1 MKKIITLSLIIMSWP
16 GLQAQNLNNFL
27 KNVVSNNAVNYNLV
41 KNEKQSELSLL
52 IDSLNKEV
60 ISSPSKAAYI
70 NIYNLL
76 VIQQVV
82 NNYPTASPTAIPGF
96 FDANKVLV
104 GDKNITLNDLE
115 NKIIRPTYNDPRVHF
130 ALVCGAK
137 SCPPI
142 QSFAYEESKLESQ
155 LDSVTSWA
163 VNDPAFI
170 KTDEEGKIK
179 ISEIFKWYAD
189 DFGGSNKNVIAFINK
204 YKKQNIE
211 SFSYYAYDWSLNDQ
225 KQSLSNIATYTPSVL
240 LKQGQFEVVVFNNMY
255 TQTGGFGED
264 GKKVTGNT
272 RNTWNTTMM
281 TFNYGVSKSARFNIG
296 LDVNLRSVR
305 NDVADSY
312 AASIFK
318 YEQNDNNRTTIST
331 IGPKIK
337 WNPIKSIP
345 KFSMQSTFWI
355 PVAQELQGTPWL
367 DWQRYTSWTQFFYDK
382 TFGTKYQVFTE
393 LAAWVR
399 IPELGSGEGLNQ
411 TSLETPISVFFSY
424 FPTPKSTIYAQL
436 QYWPVMSSLPN
447 YFAQGGIGG
456 KYQLFKQLQIE
467 ASYTNFFAGI
477 NQGAGATFNFGLRFI
492 SK

>member
-1 MKKIITLSLIIMSWP
+1 MKNLVYLFVLLLSIQISK
-16 GLQAQNLNNFL
+16 AQNLDNFL
-27 KNVVSNNAVNYNLV
+27 QSVVTKGGVNYTLI
-41 KNEKQSELSLL
+41 KSEKQEELKQL
-52 IDSLNKEV
+52 IDQLNKE
-60 ISSPSKAAYI
+60 ITNDPKKAAYI
-70 NIYNLL
+70 NLYNLL
-76 VIQQVV
+76 VIDQVV
-82 NNYPTASPTAIPGF
+82 KNYPTTSPTSIAGF

-104 GDKNITLNDLE
+104 GDKKMTLNDLE
-115 NKIIRPTYNDPRVHF
+115 NNIIRPSYKDPRVHF

-142 QSFAYEESKLESQ
+142 QNFAYSKAKLDSQ
-155 LDSVTSWA
+155 LTKVTAWAINDSS
-163 VNDPAFI
+163 FI
-170 KTDEEGKIK
+170 KTDKEGNIK
-179 ISEIFKWYAD
+179 ISEIFKWYVD
-189 DFGGSNKNVIAFINK
+189 DFGGTSKNVKSFINQ
-204 YKKQNIE
+204 YKTQKIS
-211 SFSYYAYDWSLNDQ
+211 SFSYYPYDWSLNDQ
-225 KQSLSNIATYTPSVL
+225 KKSAANIATYTPSVL
-240 LKQGQFEVVVFNNMY
+240 LKKGQFEIVMFNNMY
-255 TQTGGFGED
+255 TQTGSFGEN
-264 GKKVTGNT
+264 GKKSTGDT

-281 TFNYGVSKSARFNIG
+281 TFNYGASKSARFNIG

-305 NDVADSY
+305 ND
-312 AASIFK
+312 AATSNAISIFK
-318 YEQNDNNRTTIST
+318 YEQNNNNRTTIST

-355 PVAQELQGTPWL
+355 PVAKNLQSNPWL

-399 IPELGSGEGLNQ
+399 IPEIGSNEGLNN

-424 FPTPKSTIYAQL
+424 FPTGKSTIYTQL
-436 QYWPVMSSLPN
+436 QYWPVVSSLPN
-447 YFAQGGIGG
+447 YFAQAGIGG
-456 KYQLFKQLQIE
+456 KYQLLKQLQIE